1 MSNADHQL
9 DACHCCEGIR
19 SLTPED
25 HSNRPG
31 LPVLAYRVGTHGT
44 FKATMLA
51 RLSRMP
57 ALGSLGTRADEDL
70 TIALLDAWATVAD
83 VMTFYIERSANE
95 GFVRTAT
102 EQRSVQELARS
113 IGYAP
118 HPGVAASTYLAFTV
132 EDGPGAAEDVPIPA
146 GTRAQSTPGGDEL
159 PQTFET
165 IEELAAHPEWNA
177 LRPRQTEPQL
187 ISATTRVIYLDGID
201 TRLNPGD
208 WMLLRAGENVMRR
221 RSLVFVVSDFI
232 SAPGWAEVLGRLA
245 QRHEVIA
252 VRLHD
257 PLEAELPDLGLVVV
271 QDAETGEQLFVDTN
285 DRGFRKRFA
294 AAAAK
299 READLRAAFREAT
312 VDAIELSTND
322 DLVETVLRF
331 ADLKRRGRHSKR
343 QAAPAA

>member
-25 HSNRPG
+25 HANRPG
-31 LPVLAYRVGTHGT
+31 LPVLAYRVGTHGS

-57 ALGSLGTRADEDL
+57 ALGALGTRADEDL

-83 VMTFYIERSANE
+83 VMTFYIARNANE
-95 GFVRTAT
+95 GFVRTAI
-102 EQRSVQELARS
+102 EDRSVQELARS

-165 IEELAAHPEWNA
+165 IEELVAHPEWNA

-187 ISATTRVIYLDGID
+187 ISATTRVVYLDGMD

-208 WMLLRAGENVMRR
+208 WMLLRAGEQR
-221 RSLVFVVSDFI
+221 RSCES
-232 SAPGWAEVLGRLA
+232 
-245 QRHEVIA
+245 
-252 VRLHD
+252 
-257 PLEAELPDLGLVVV
+257 
-271 QDAETGEQLFVDTN
+271 
-285 DRGFRKRFA
+285 
-294 AAAAK
+294 
-299 READLRAAFREAT
+299 
-312 VDAIELSTND
+312 
-322 DLVETVLRF
+322 
-331 ADLKRRGRHSKR
+331 GRHSER
-343 QAAPAA
+343 SLASHQSRSRSRAAAHASGDGAPERTDHAARSQ